1 MDTTEQNQM
10 VGGRLSKWPVN
21 WGVLAIVLG
30 ILGLLFNLFSGF
42 QAGMMFVMPMND
54 IYGEMVQY
62 KTGDAQ
68 GDEAIEDMMAMQG
81 EMMRNMQD
89 MAPMNLVV
97 AALLARSR
105 LLCSWEKFFSV
116 SPSFSR

>member
-30 ILGLLFNLFSGF
+30 ILGLLFNLFSGL

-54 IYGEMVQY
+54 IYGEMAQY

-81 EMMRNMQD
+81 EMMRSM
-89 MAPMNLVV
+89 
-97 AALLARSR
+97 
-105 LLCSWEKFFSV
+105 
-116 SPSFSR
+116 

>member
-42 QAGMMFVMPMND
+42 QAGMMFVMPMDD
-54 IYGEMVQY
+54 IYGEMAQY

-68 GDEAIEDMMAMQG
+68 GDDAIEDMMAMQG
-81 EMMRNMQD
+81 EMMRNM
-89 MAPMNLVV
+89 
-97 AALLARSR
+97 
-105 LLCSWEKFFSV
+105 
-116 SPSFSR
+116 